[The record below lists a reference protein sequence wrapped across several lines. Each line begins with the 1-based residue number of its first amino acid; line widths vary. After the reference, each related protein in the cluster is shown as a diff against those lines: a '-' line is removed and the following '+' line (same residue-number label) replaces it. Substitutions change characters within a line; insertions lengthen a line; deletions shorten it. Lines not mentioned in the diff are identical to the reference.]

1 MYSGNLDVDSR
12 WQKINNELFPKDFK
26 VILLDTEGLASY
38 TRSETYDVQIFAL
51 SLLLSSYFIYNSLG
65 TIDENALDKLSLV
78 VELTKYI
85 RTHSDTTD
93 ETGRAFH
100 TFFPRFMWLVRDF
113 SLQLEVDGQSITSNQ
128 YLDRALQPG
137 VGDDKRT
144 IDKNI
149 IRKCIT
155 DFFSDRE
162 CCTLKRPINDETKLQ
177 HLENVPVSEFRPEYM
192 REVREL
198 IDGIYTKTQKK
209 NFMVIPLMDPCL
221 WI

>member
-1 MYSGNLDVDSR
+1 
-12 WQKINNELFPKDFK
+12 
-26 VILLDTEGLASY
+26 
-38 TRSETYDVQIFAL
+38 
-51 SLLLSSYFIYNSLG
+51 
-65 TIDENALDKLSLV
+65 
-78 VELTKYI
+78 
-85 RTHSDTTD
+85 
-93 ETGRAFH
+93 
-100 TFFPRFMWLVRDF
+100 MWLVRDF

-128 YLDRALQPG
+128 YLERALQPG
-137 VGDDKRT
+137 IGVDKRT
-144 IDKNI
+144 RDKNI

-209 NFMVIPLMDPCL
+209 KTL
-221 WI
+221 W